1 MPSTTPTPL
10 CQEPL
15 SKKPNMQAAGASTSL
30 KCDENRLAV
39 SVLMGLEHRRTGKP
53 FSELALTYGLTAEG
67 AAFAL
72 SKSIIEMQDALG
84 TYVRTLDTLLPATG
98 PSPVRNRKEKG
109 P

>member
-1 MPSTTPTPL
+1 MTTP
-10 CQEPL
+10 
-15 SKKPNMQAAGASTSL
+15 SHTSL

-53 FSELALTYGLTAEG
+53 LSELALTYGLTAEG

-72 SKSIIEMQDALG
+72 VQSINEMQEALG
-84 TYVRTLDTLLPATG
+84 THVRTLDMPLPVTG
-98 PSPVRNRKEKG
+98 LSPVRNRKGKR